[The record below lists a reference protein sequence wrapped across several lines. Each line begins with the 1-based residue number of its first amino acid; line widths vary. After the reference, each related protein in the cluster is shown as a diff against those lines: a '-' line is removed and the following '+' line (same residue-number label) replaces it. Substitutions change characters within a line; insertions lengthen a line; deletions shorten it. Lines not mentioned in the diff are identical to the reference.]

1 MKKTISLILA
11 YFFLALAM
19 VGAFLPLLPTGPF
32 LILSAWFAVRGSED
46 LHKWL
51 YAHPKY
57 GQLLID
63 WEQHGAISRRNK
75 IIAVVMIIISWLI
88 MFMLALN
95 PWLLAGLALLFVGTS
110 SYVLSRPE
118 PPANTAECNKEIEE
132 EVSTDD

>member
-11 YFFLALAM
+11 YLFLALAM
-19 VGAFLPLLPTGPF
+19 IGAFLPLLPTVPF

-63 WEQHGAISRRNK
+63 WERHGAISRRNK
-75 IIAVVMIIISWLI
+75 LLAVIMIILSWVI
-88 MFMLALN
+88 MFLLSLN
-95 PWLLAGLALLFVGTS
+95 HWLLLGLALLFVGTS

-118 PPANTAECNKEIEE
+118 PPIEQKGTSRPQE
-132 EVSTDD
+132 